1 MFVPAKIL
9 PARPKENLDLMRTMW
24 SLGSFDTTV
33 FFQLFDAQSKPML
46 LYASEV
52 WGTSRLANIE
62 TAHLFACKRL
72 LSVSDKTPNHMVYG
86 ETGRYPLYID
96 STISSLRYWFKLSKM
111 PMTRFPKQAL
121 VMLKNRLD
129 TNTTHKNRYRAGSIK
144 DCLESYGFHDVW
156 TNGRVENEKA
166 FLSAFKQRMIE
177 RFKQEWF
184 TKISESERFSTYF
197 SFKSVHQLE
206 TYLNAIT
213 IKKFRDTLIRLRLG
227 INDLGV
233 NKRFLC
239 DSFVNKNCPFCPDI
253 LEDESHFLFCC
264 PAYDDVRRKYLSH
277 IIVPDTVHSLNSV
290 FDNASTE
297 QLRKLAMFV
306 FLCFKT

>member
-1 MFVPAKIL
+1 
-9 PARPKENLDLMRTMW
+9 
-24 SLGSFDTTV
+24 
-33 FFQLFDAQSKPML
+33 
-46 LYASEV
+46 
-52 WGTSRLANIE
+52 
-62 TAHLFACKRL
+62 
-72 LSVSDKTPNHMVYG
+72 
-86 ETGRYPLYID
+86 
-96 STISSLRYWFKLSKM
+96 
-111 PMTRFPKQAL
+111 
-121 VMLKNRLD
+121 
-129 TNTTHKNRYRAGSIK
+129 
-144 DCLESYGFHDVW
+144 
-156 TNGRVENEKA
+156 
-166 FLSAFKQRMIE
+166 MIE

-253 LEDESHFLFCC
+253 LGDESHFLFCC
-264 PAYDDVRRKYLSH
+264 PAYDDARRKYLSH
-277 IIVPDTVHSLNSV
+277 IIVPNTVHSLNSV

-297 QLRKLAMFV
+297 QLRKLAKKIKNYA
-306 FLCFKT
+306 LKYREELLAQ